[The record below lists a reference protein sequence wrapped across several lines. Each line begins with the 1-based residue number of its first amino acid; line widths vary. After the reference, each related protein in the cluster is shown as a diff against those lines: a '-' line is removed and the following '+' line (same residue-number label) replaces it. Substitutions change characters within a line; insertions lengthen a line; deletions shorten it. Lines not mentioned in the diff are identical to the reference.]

1 MINLFYFVW
10 VLLKWWKGG
19 DPSAA
24 MDSASQ
30 ICSAQCHLPWVLWQA
45 VPAPIFTVNARI
57 ACAGKSQSYASTR
70 TFPEFLLLNF
80 PVSAVTKGVPSSCAD
95 RENLFLLM
103 TGMYFCLY
111 LNLLDLTKALWNV
124 QCQFY
129 AWKNRE
135 VNWVVKGEGKP
146 GSIPLSQAILPL
158 IWFPDLAR
166 NTTVSIWKWG
176 KGGGKVK

>member
-1 MINLFYFVW
+1 MVEGWWPLCSYGQCQSILQCTMPSPLSTVASCASSHLHCHCQDW
-10 VLLKWWKGG
+10 LCWEITVLCFHQNIPRISLAKF
-19 DPSAA
+19 PSFSC
-24 MDSASQ
+24 DQ
-30 ICSAQCHLPWVLWQA
+30 Q
-45 VPAPIFTVNARI
+45 
-57 ACAGKSQSYASTR
+57 
-70 TFPEFLLLNF
+70 
-80 PVSAVTKGVPSSCAD
+80 GVPSSCAD
-95 RENLFLLM
+95 RENLFLLI
-103 TGMYFCLY
+103 TGMYFYLN

-146 GSIPLSQAILPL
+146 GSILLSQAILPI

-176 KGGGKVK
+176 RGGGKVK

>member
-1 MINLFYFVW
+1 M
-10 VLLKWWKGG
+10 
-19 DPSAA
+19 PSPTA
-24 MDSASQ
+24 
-30 ICSAQCHLPWVLWQA
+30 VLWQA
-45 VPAPIFTVNARI
+45 VPAPAFTAIVRI
-57 ACAGKSQSYASTR
+57 DCAWKSQSYARTR

-80 PVSAVTKGVPSSCAD
+80 PVSAVTKGIPSSCAD

-103 TGMYFCLY
+103 IGMYFYLY

-146 GSIPLSQAILPL
+146 GSILLSQAILP
-158 IWFPDLAR
+158 IFWFPDLAR
-166 NTTVSIWKWG
+166 NTTVSICKWIR
-176 KGGGKVK
+176 GGGKVKYCYGWWKSNEQVMSWWMSSVFTLAFLLWLE